1 LLLLELTEQYRLW
14 ISAFDG
20 QVNAAQLMKEAQ
32 EKLPSTTIQLI
43 DLDKVA
49 GSRHLLLSTFNALS
63 SYNSNRRI
71 SRSLAMEI
79 LVFVSGTSQITEAI
93 ERVGISPKTSKTVA
107 LALVSSNDEVREV
120 ENFLVDVFNK
130 KADDTLLDRWT
141 KARRTSVR
149 RVYGIT
155 SKELIAA
162 ARNDEKI
169 ENAIERLAIERSA
182 MLAIAK

>member
-1 LLLLELTEQYRLW
+1 
-14 ISAFDG
+14 
-20 QVNAAQLMKEAQ
+20 MKEAQ
-32 EKLPSTTIQLI
+32 EKLQGTTIQLV

-79 LVFVSGTSQITEAI
+79 LLFVSGTGQITEAI
-93 ERVGISPKTSKTVA
+93 ERVGISPKTSRTAAV
-107 LALVSSNDEVREV
+107 ALVSSDVEAQRV
-120 ENFLVDVFNK
+120 ENFLVDAFKK
-130 KADDTLLDRWT
+130 KADDKLLDKWT
-141 KARRTSVR
+141 KQRRASVQG
-149 RVYGIT
+149 VYRIS

-162 ARNDEKI
+162 ARENEKI
-169 ENAIERLAIERSA
+169 EKAIERLAIERSA